1 MPENYEA
8 GGLPFGTYLCRIG
21 AYNYSAGTW
30 GTLSRIFSTEMGRVM
45 AQVVSAVGR
54 GDMTINAAAAILEGA
69 ELTLR
74 FTGMNRATLAMLTG
88 KNVGNIS
95 DYYNVQLAGGDVLP
109 YLGLALKTIG
119 HDGSGAWVW
128 LPQIKIM
135 QNFMVFEANYGTFNS
150 PELTIQCISE
160 PSYGIVN
167 VISHAVPWNIPS
179 FPPAN
184 IAAIA

>member
-21 AYNYSAGTW
+21 AYNYAAGTW
-30 GTLSRIFSTEMGRVM
+30 GTLSRIFSTEMGRVTS
-45 AQVVSAVGR
+45 QVVSAIAR
-54 GDMTINAAAAILEGA
+54 GDMAINAAAAILEGA

-74 FTGMNRATLAMLTG
+74 FTGMNRSTLATLTG
-88 KNVGNIS
+88 KSVGNIS
-95 DYYNVQLAGGDVLP
+95 DYYNVQLVAGDVLP

-119 HDGSGAWVW
+119 HDGTVSWLW

-135 QNFMVFEANYGTFNS
+135 QNFITFEATYGQFAS

-167 VISHAVPWNIPS
+167 VISHSTDWDIAT
-179 FPPAN
+179 FPPSN
-184 IAAIA
+184 IAAIS